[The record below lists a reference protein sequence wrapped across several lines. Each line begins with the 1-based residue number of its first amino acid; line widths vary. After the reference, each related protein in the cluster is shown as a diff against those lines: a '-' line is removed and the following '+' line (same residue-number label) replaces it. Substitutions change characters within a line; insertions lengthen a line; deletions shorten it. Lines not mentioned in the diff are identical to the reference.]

1 MGKVVM
7 ISSPAKTNLD
17 LMIDKMA
24 PAMNRQSIIIVHP
37 STWDELIDE
46 LHTNHMFDDS
56 VWMNSD
62 DSGCS
67 YKGVAVYRSQDYPVG
82 QWGIYL

>member
-7 ISSPAKTNLD
+7 ISSPAKDNLD

-37 STWDELIDE
+37 TTWEEFIDE
-46 LHTNHMFDDS
+46 LMVSGDDDITWRNT
-56 VWMNSD
+56 VDN
-62 DSGCS
+62 GCS

>member
-1 MGKVVM
+1 MGKVIM
-7 ISSPAKTNLD
+7 ISSPVKNNLD

-37 STWDELIDE
+37 AEWDSLIAE
-46 LHTNHMFDDS
+46 LHESFDDNTS
-56 VWMNSD
+56 WMDSD
-62 DSGCS
+62 EVGCS
-67 YKGVAVYRSQDYPVG
+67 YKGITVYRSVDYPIG

>member
-1 MGKVVM
+1 MGKVIM

-37 STWDELIDE
+37 ATWEGLIEEL
-46 LHTNHMFDDS
+46 TVNGNDDS
-56 VWMNSD
+56 S
-62 DSGCS
+62 
-67 YKGVAVYRSQDYPVG
+67 
-82 QWGIYL
+82 